1 MLKEGS
7 NMSEENTGAKLK
19 RPYEKPELRTIELM
33 ADEVMS
39 IGCKSDAA
47 IGVGLSP
54 CNVTNCSS
62 LGS

>member
-7 NMSEENTGAKLK
+7 NMKDPDTGPELK
-19 RPYEKPELRTIELM
+19 RPYQKPELRTIELM

-54 CNVTNCSS
+54 CNVTNCAE